1 MENLKELRKA
11 ANLTQMDLAVKV
23 GVSLMT
29 IQLWERKVTKPKEE
43 NLNKLKEALNIL
55 PFAEEENGKT
65 NSKHS

>member
-43 NLNKLKEALNIL
+43 NLNKLKEVFNVL
-55 PFAEEENGKT
+55 PFAEE
-65 NSKHS
+65 

>member
-55 PFAEEENGKT
+55 PFSEE
-65 NSKHS
+65 

>member
-1 MENLKELRKA
+1 MDNLKELRKA

-55 PFAEEENGKT
+55 PFAEE
-65 NSKHS
+65 

>member
-43 NLNKLKEALNIL
+43 NLNKLKEVFCIEDTTDELC
-55 PFAEEENGKT
+55 
-65 NSKHS
+65 

>member
-43 NLNKLKEALNIL
+43 NLNKLKDVFRIEDTTDELC
-55 PFAEEENGKT
+55 
-65 NSKHS
+65 

>member
-43 NLNKLKEALNIL
+43 NLNKLREALNIL
-55 PFAEEENGKT
+55 PFSEE
-65 NSKHS
+65 

>member
-55 PFAEEENGKT
+55 PFAGE
-65 NSKHS
+65 

>member
-1 MENLKELRKA
+1 MDNLKELRKA

-43 NLNKLKEALNIL
+43 NLNKLKEALNIS
-55 PFAEEENGKT
+55 EE
-65 NSKHS
+65 